1 MKAKILLSL
10 CSVLFVCG
18 VLEVCLRVFRVGGA
32 EQTPEFTMDDQT
44 GWVRAPNQSGFVYQR
59 NPGVFE
65 TRFQTNS
72 RGMRDREH
80 LLSKGSNP
88 RILVVGDSFTEGWG
102 VEEQQAYPKVL
113 ERHFLQGVDVWNLG
127 VVGYSTDQELQQLR
141 KAIPEL
147 HPDVVVLGFYEND
160 IADNTRAKSLW
171 YPRFRKPLFALRAE
185 QLALTN
191 GKELAEQKTA
201 EQRHLASIRH
211 RLSNVLMES
220 AAFRLVKFSIAKA
233 LYSIQSA
240 PGDENLELTNWQR
253 TNSYRRA
260 ETTEMKEAWSLTER
274 LLGEINLLCQQNG
287 SKFVIVYI
295 PRAIEVVPGILQLEQ
310 KKLGINEPES
320 AFDLAQPEH
329 RVLEMAL
336 HNGIHFV
343 PMADRFRQAAPERL
357 YLVPILRDGHLSP
370 AGQSFVA
377 QTLAEDLLREG
388 LLPVKNFQIT

>member
-18 VLEVCLRVFRVGGA
+18 VLEVCLRVFRVGGS
-32 EQTPEFTMDDQT
+32 EQTPEFAMDDQT

-59 NPGVFE
+59 NPGVFN

-80 LLSKGSNP
+80 PVGKGSNL
-88 RILVVGDSFTEGWG
+88 RILAVGDSFTEGWG

-113 ERHFLQGVDVWNLG
+113 ESHFLNGVDVWNLG

-141 KAIPEL
+141 HAIPEL

-171 YPRFRKPLFALRAE
+171 YPRYRKPLFALQGE
-185 QLALTN
+185 QLVLTN
-191 GKELAEQKTA
+191 AKELGQQKTA
-201 EQRHLASIRH
+201 EQRHQASINH

-220 AAFRLVKFSIAKA
+220 AAFRLIRFSIAKA
-233 LYSIQSA
+233 LYSIHSE
-240 PGDENLELTNWQR
+240 PGDENLELTAWQR
-253 TNSYRRA
+253 NNSYRRA
-260 ETTEMKEAWSLTER
+260 ETTEMNEAWSLTDR

-287 SKFVIVYI
+287 SKFVVVYI

-329 RVLEMAL
+329 RLQEMAQR
-336 HNGIHFV
+336 NGIHFV
-343 PMADRFRQAAPERL
+343 PMADRFRQASPERL
-357 YLVPILRDGHLSP
+357 YLTPIIQDGHLSP
-370 AGQSFVA
+370 AGQFFVA
-377 QTLAEDLLREG
+377 ENLAEALVQES
-388 LLPVKNFQIT
+388 LLPLASFRIT